1 MAGSTL
7 TWSIKTSGF
16 EATQR
21 HLERIASMD
30 VSELL
35 PRIGEYVQRTTQE
48 RFRTQTDHEGKPWQ
62 KLSEITKARKQKN
75 SDKILTERGYLR
87 QSIRWQEL
95 PGGKAVAIGTNS
107 IYGATH
113 QLGAAKAPRGRGPW
127 GAIPARPYLGLSSA
141 DEKHILALVNRFIT
155 AKN

>member
-7 TWSIKTSGF
+7 TWNIEAHGF
-16 EATQR
+16 DATQR
-21 HLERIASMD
+21 HLERLANMD
-30 VSELL
+30 VSALL
-35 PRIGEYVQRTTQE
+35 PRIGEYVQRTSQE
-48 RFRTQTDHEGKPWQ
+48 RFKTQTDPQGQPWQ
-62 KLSEITKARKQKN
+62 KLKESTKTKKTRN

-87 QSIRWQEL
+87 SRINWRVL
-95 PGGKAVAIGTNS
+95 PDGRSVAIGTPM

-113 QLGAAKAPRGRGPW
+113 QFGADKAPRGRGPW

-155 AKN
+155 GKN